1 MDRQTLLREP
11 YVPLTGEQIVESGLR
26 SHAALSKTSLLVTD
40 RAGVILFVN
49 PAFTTMTGYTREE
62 VLGKTPAIL
71 KSDRQSPEV
80 YRVFWSVILSGK
92 VWEGELINQRKD
104 GTLYTQATHVCPI
117 FEEQGGIAGFV
128 ASARDLS
135 GWRAAEDARHF
146 LATVVESSADAI
158 VTYSPAGIIL
168 TWNRAAERVFGYTEE
183 EMIGR
188 PLVLIMAPERRSLLG
203 EQTRRVVN
211 GDETMRAAGEGL
223 RKDGVRIKV
232 AVTASSVR
240 NAEGEATAISLII
253 RDVTRQQ
260 EAEQA
265 QALLASVVES
275 SEDAI
280 LAMDMKGTITT
291 WNHGAERLL
300 GYDSAGIVGG
310 NIRILIPRQE
320 AEHAKSL
327 REQIARGYR
336 VPPFDMLLQ
345 ALDGG
350 KIWASV
356 SLSPIHH
363 ESGELI
369 GTCAIL
375 RDIGVRL
382 AAEQKLLESEERFR
396 KLFEDATI
404 GICLSDL
411 NGQWKRLNQAFCKM
425 LGYEEDQ
432 LLGLT
437 WRNISLDEETH
448 STLKAV
454 ELLRQRSNRT
464 LEWEKRYRHRDGHIL
479 WVRLSISLVHD
490 GQGAPLYYLT
500 HAEDITERR
509 RTEESLREATE
520 RASHLALQASEAS
533 AAKSEFLANMSH
545 EIRTPLNGVTGMLD
559 LLLDTPLTAEQ
570 KRYAEIAVSSGHSL
584 LALINDIL
592 DFSKIEAKKL
602 ELENVQFNLGTMLE
616 ELSGS
621 IAVQALDKKI
631 ELVFSV
637 DLDVPPLLRG
647 DPVRLRQVLT
657 NLLGNAIKFTTAGE
671 VELRVAVRQIA
682 QDRAQLRFSVRDT
695 GIGIPAGKLG
705 TIFEIFTQVDASTT
719 RRFGGTGLGL
729 AITRS
734 LVALMGGEMG
744 VNSREGQGSEFWF
757 VVPLE
762 IAMGASVQSA
772 IELPA
777 LLRQSRILVAESN
790 EASRQMLLRCLHG
803 WGMQTEEAD
812 SATSLIEK
820 LRAASLAGASY
831 PVAIVPLRMLT
842 MAQDSASLLAGPAW
856 GATRILLLV
865 RLGEQPNTHKFPRLL
880 EAAIVSK
887 PVRSADLLAGLLRVV
902 SHAQLTPDAQQ
913 AGRGAGVKE
922 KPPLP
927 PDFRILVAEDNPTN
941 QQVALGLL
949 KKLGVAAEAVDD
961 GLQVLQALQMAQYDL
976 VLMDMRMPE
985 MDGVEATR
993 RIRRNDSSVRNRQ
1006 IPILAMT
1013 ANIQETDRDLCRQ
1026 AGMNGFLSKPVSAAA
1041 LYQAIAEWAFRT
1053 GGDLPPASAGVNAPH
1068 SAPAIFHREE
1078 VLERMMGD
1086 EELVRIVLDGFLE
1099 DLPRLLIALEN
1110 ALQADDRSASER
1122 HAHSIKG
1129 AAANVGGEQL
1139 RRMAQVVEKHAG
1151 DGDLAAAI
1159 RSMGELQK
1167 AAEELC
1173 LEIRAQGKTA

>member
-1 MDRQTLLREP
+1 LREQ
-11 YVPLTGEQIVESGLR
+11 YVSLTGEQIVESGLR
-26 SHAALSKTSLLVTD
+26 SHAAQSETSVVVTD
-40 RAGVILFVN
+40 RAGIILFVN
-49 PAFTTMTGYTREE
+49 RAFTSMTGYTREE
-62 VLGKTPAIL
+62 VLGRTPALL
-71 KSDRQSPEV
+71 KSGRQPPEV
-80 YRVFWSVILSGK
+80 YRVFWSVILSGR

-104 GTLYTQATHVCPI
+104 GTLYTQATRVCPI
-117 FEEQGGIAGFV
+117 FEEQSGIAGFV

-183 EMIGR
+183 ELIGR
-188 PLVLIMAPERRSLLG
+188 PLALIIAPERRSLLG

-211 GDETMRAAGEGL
+211 GDETTRAAGEGV
-223 RKDGVRIKV
+223 RKDGARIKV

-280 LAMDMKGTITT
+280 LAMDMEGAITT

-300 GYDSAGIVGG
+300 GYAAAEIVGG
-310 NIRILIPRQE
+310 NIRILIPQQE
-320 AEHAKSL
+320 VEHTKNL
-327 REQIARGYR
+327 REQIARGHR

-345 ALDGG
+345 SRDGG
-350 KIWASV
+350 KIWVSV

-363 ESGELI
+363 ESGELM

-375 RDIGVRL
+375 RDIGERL

-396 KLFEDATI
+396 KLFEDATV

-411 NGQWKRLNQAFCKM
+411 NGQWKRLNTAFCRM

-437 WRNISLDEETH
+437 WRSISLDEETH
-448 STLKAV
+448 STLAAI
-454 ELLRQRSNRT
+454 ELLRQRPNQT

-479 WVRLSISLVHD
+479 WVRLKLSLVRD

-500 HAEDITERR
+500 HAEDITARR
-509 RTEESLREATE
+509 RTEESLREATA

-570 KRYAEIAVSSGHSL
+570 KRYAETAVSSGHSL
-584 LALINDIL
+584 IALINDIL

-602 ELENVQFNLGTMLE
+602 ELENLPFDLGTMLE

-621 IAVQALDKKI
+621 IAVQALDKGI
-631 ELVFSV
+631 ELVFSI
-637 DLDVPPLLRG
+637 DPGVPSMLRG

-657 NLLGNAIKFTTAGE
+657 NLLGNAIKFTIAGE
-671 VELRVAVRQIA
+671 VELRVDLRRIA
-682 QDRAQLRFSVRDT
+682 EGRACLYFSVRDT
-695 GIGIPAGKLG
+695 GIGIPADKLG
-705 TIFEIFTQVDASTT
+705 TIFEVFTQVDASTT

-734 LVALMGGEMG
+734 LVALMGGEVS
-744 VNSREGQGSEFWF
+744 VNSRDGQGSEFCF
-757 VVPLE
+757 EVPLE
-762 IAMGASVQSA
+762 IAVGTPMPRVPMPSA
-772 IELPA
+772 TELPTP
-777 LLRQSRILVAESN
+777 LRHSRVLVAESN
-790 EASRQMLLRCLHG
+790 ETSRQMLLRCLHG
-803 WGMQTEEAD
+803 WGVRTEEAD

-820 LRAASLAGASY
+820 LRAAALAGAPYS
-831 PVAIVPLRMLT
+831 VAVVPLRMLSL
-842 MAQDSASLLAGPAW
+842 AQDSISLLADPAW
-856 GATRILLLV
+856 GATRIVLLV
-865 RLGEQPNTHKFPRLL
+865 RLGEQPNVHKFPRLQ

-887 PVRSADLLAGLLRVV
+887 PVRSADLLAGLLRVAE
-902 SHAQLTPDAQQ
+902 HAQTTPDAQP
-913 AGRGAGVKE
+913 AGRSAGPKGRA
-922 KPPLP
+922 PLP

-949 KKLGVAAEAVDD
+949 KKLGVVAEAVED
-961 GLQVLQALQMAQYDL
+961 GLQALQALQTAHYDL

-993 RIRRNDSSVRNRQ
+993 RIRRDDSPVQNRQ
-1006 IPILAMT
+1006 IPIIAMT
-1013 ANIQETDRDLCRQ
+1013 ANIQQTDRDLCRQ
-1026 AGMNGFLSKPVSAAA
+1026 AGMNGFLSKPISSDA
-1041 LYQAIAEWAFRT
+1041 LYQAIAAWALRT
-1053 GGDLPPASAGVNAPH
+1053 GGKLPPSPTGEDLFCPGE
-1068 SAPAIFHREE
+1068 AIFHPQE

-1086 EELVRIVLDGFLE
+1086 EEIVRIVLDGFLE
-1099 DLPRLLIALEN
+1099 DLPRLLSALEN
-1110 ALQADDRSASER
+1110 ALQGGDRSASER

-1129 AAANVGGEQL
+1129 AAANVSGEQL
-1139 RRMAQVVEKHAG
+1139 RRMALVVEKHAAQG
-1151 DGDLAAAI
+1151 DMEAAARSMAELQRAAEALCAAI
-1159 RSMGELQK
+1159 RSQ
-1167 AAEELC
+1167 
-1173 LEIRAQGKTA
+1173 RKTG